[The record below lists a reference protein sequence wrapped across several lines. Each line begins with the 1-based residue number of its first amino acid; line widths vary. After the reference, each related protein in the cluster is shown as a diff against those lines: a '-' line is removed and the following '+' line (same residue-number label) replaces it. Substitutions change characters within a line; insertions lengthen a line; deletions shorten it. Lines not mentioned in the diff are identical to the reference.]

1 MKLKHIE
8 NDNNILITVEGTLDY
23 NNADEF
29 RNKMAEIDYV
39 GKNLTID
46 FDKVTYVTSAAL
58 RNLLVIRKNLTE
70 DTFKIINVNEEIED
84 IFKMTGFDKLFKYEV
99 KADDT
104 KANRDDNYV
113 TLLRK
118 RVSNNASDVAYVYRE
133 REYTWKDIDIYSQI
147 IAEDLNKLGVKRGT
161 HVALCCPN
169 SINWVFAFY
178 AIQKLG
184 GVAVLVNNSLRPKE
198 IEVVCEIGGADTICY
213 GGIPTISEFSIF
225 ASAINVG
232 ESIIKNTY
240 NIDITKDIT
249 RRVSEYE
256 TIKYKYSEVF
266 NADDP
271 SVVIFTSGSSGKP
284 KAVLTSAYNQLTS
297 IEFFKEEFEITN
309 KDRNLAFLPFFH
321 VFGLATGISLA
332 ALVNYPS
339 FIPDNNHPDT
349 LLNTIDKYKCTLFQS
364 IPTMVLGM
372 SQLPSFDSE
381 KVASVRASGLG
392 GAATSEGQMLY
403 LQSKF
408 PNTHFANVYGMSENA
423 AISVTR
429 YEDSVKHI
437 TTTVGKPIPNLEIE
451 IRDLS
456 TGLPLEIG
464 KPGEVCVRS
473 NTMVVCYY
481 NLDIDAQPID
491 ENGWLKTGDLGV
503 IDEEGYL
510 SLVGRVK
517 ELIIR
522 NGENISPNEVAGYI
536 AKLPEIG
543 DVKVIGVPDEK
554 VGEAVA
560 AAVILRP
567 GMQFNI
573 ENRDILKYSIAKY
586 KVPSYF
592 VVFDKFPLLGSG
604 KVDTITLNKLV
615 LEKIK
620 NKEYY

>member
-1 MKLKHIE
+1 MRLSCIE
-8 NDNNILITVEGTLDY
+8 NKNGILITVEGVLDY
-23 NNADEF
+23 NNANEF

-39 GKNLTID
+39 GKNLTFD
-46 FDKVTYVTSAAL
+46 FDKVAYVTSAAL

-70 DTFKIINVNEEIED
+70 DTFKIINVNQEIKN
-84 IFKMTGFDKLFKYEV
+84 IFEITGFDKLFKFEE
-99 KADDT
+99 KIDSI
-104 KANRDDNYV
+104 KANRDDNYI

-118 RVSNNASDVAYVYRE
+118 RVNNNADDIAYVYKE
-133 REYTWKDIDIYSQI
+133 RSYTWKDIDIYSQI
-147 IAEDLNKLGVKRGT
+147 IASDLDKLGIKRGT

-169 SINWVFAFY
+169 SINWVFTFY

-184 GVAVLVNNSLRPKE
+184 GIAVLVNNVLRPNE
-198 IEVVCEIGGADTICY
+198 IEVVCEIGGVDTICY
-213 GGIPTISEFSIF
+213 GGIPAISEYSIF
-225 ASAINVG
+225 ISAINKK
-232 ESIIKNTY
+232 ETKIKNVY
-240 NIDITKDIT
+240 NIDITLDIT
-249 RRVSEYE
+249 KRIDEYKV
-256 TIKYKYSEVF
+256 IKNKYLDVF

-297 IEFFKEEFEITN
+297 IEFFKDEFEITN

-332 ALVNYPS
+332 VLVNYPS
-339 FIPDNNHPDT
+339 FIPDNNHPNT
-349 LLNTIDKYKCTLFQS
+349 LLNTIEKYKCTLFHS

-372 SQLPSFDSE
+372 SQLLEFDST
-381 KVASVRASGLG
+381 KVMSVRVSGLG

-429 YEDSVKHI
+429 YQDSIKHI

-456 TGLPLEIG
+456 TGLPLGLG
-464 KPGEVCVRS
+464 KSGEVCVRS

-481 NLDIDAQPID
+481 NLDIEAQPID

-503 IDEEGYL
+503 LDEEGYL

-522 NGENISPNEVAGYI
+522 NGENISPNEIAGYI
-536 AKLPEIG
+536 AKLPEIA

-560 AAVILRP
+560 AAIVLKP
-567 GMQFNI
+567 GMKFNM
-573 ENRDILKYSIAKY
+573 ENRDILKRDIANY
-586 KVPSYF
+586 KIPSYF
-592 VVFDKFPLLGSG
+592 VVFERFPLLGSG
-604 KVDTITLNKLV
+604 KIDVITLSKLV
-615 LEKIK
+615 QEKIDS
-620 NKEYY
+620 KEYF